1 MYPDLIEDLHL
12 LGHIRLENSELRFDD
27 FCRIQMVIK
36 KYTHPAMVPSLKILI
51 DRRRE
56 QLELNNEEGYRNLAL
71 TYSDF
76 EENFT
81 QRVSD
86 VVLEHFRIDQ

>member
-1 MYPDLIEDLHL
+1 
-12 LGHIRLENSELRFDD
+12 
-27 FCRIQMVIK
+27 MVIK

-56 QLELNNEEGYRNLAL
+56 QLELNNEEDYRNLAL

-81 QRVSD
+81 
-86 VVLEHFRIDQ
+86 